1 MQQQAKER
9 IWRHGHALRRIRD
22 DDKSRWYY
30 QCEQCLKTYLRGPRT
45 SCKVGATDTQSKGYV
60 SREVPDQRKVGAT
73 DTQSK
78 GYVSQEVPDQRE
90 EGYIAWS
97 TIAFIAVAVLLGSA
111 LILLLFPYPTTIKVM
126 AGSAMVVG
134 TMFAYIW
141 LWAILHHLLDLQ
153 NRHYMVTVLYTIASI
168 IGGVFIVFIVVSVLL
183 GAALIPLLSPYLT
196 AIKIMIGAA
205 IVGGIMFAYFRL
217 WAILHA
223 KLNMQDRHDIVTV
236 PYTAAFIIGGI
247 SIPVFLLGLD
257 LPFLREF
264 KDFVIGIFIFVMLLL
279 LLKWL
284 AQKWEETGG
293 W

>member
-9 IWRHGHALRRIRD
+9 IWRHGHALRRVRD
-22 DDKSRWYY
+22 DDNSRWYY
-30 QCEQCLKTYLRGPRT
+30 QCEQCLKTYVRGPRT
-45 SCKVGATDTQSKGYV
+45 PCKVGATDTQS
-60 SREVPDQRKVGAT
+60 E
-73 DTQSK
+73 
-78 GYVSQEVPDQRE
+78 GYVSQEVPDQLE
-90 EGYIAWS
+90 VYIPWS
-97 TIAFIAVAVLLGSA
+97 TIALIVVAVLLGSA
-111 LILLLFPYPTTIKVM
+111 LIFLLFPYPTTKEIIIRADIV
-126 AGSAMVVG
+126 GG
-134 TMFAYIW
+134 TMFAYFW
-141 LWAILHHLLDLQ
+141 LWAILHHKLNLQ
-153 NRHYMVTVLYTIASI
+153 NRHYMVTVLYTIAFL

-183 GAALIPLLSPYLT
+183 GSALIPLLSPYLT

-223 KLNMQDRHDIVTV
+223 KLNMQNRHDVVTV
-236 PYTAAFIIGGI
+236 PYTVAFIIGGI

-264 KDFVIGIFIFVMLLL
+264 REFVIGIFIFVILLL
-279 LLKWL
+279 FLKWL